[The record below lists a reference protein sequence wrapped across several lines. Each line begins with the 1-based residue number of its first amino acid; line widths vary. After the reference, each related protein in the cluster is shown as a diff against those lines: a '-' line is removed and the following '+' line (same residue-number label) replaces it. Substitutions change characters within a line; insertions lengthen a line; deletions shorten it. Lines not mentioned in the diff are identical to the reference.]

1 MAFELESD
9 LQDTVD
15 WGKKWLVDFN
25 AGKTQLV
32 SFDQS
37 KNTDAIDKKMDG
49 SVLEQKR
56 SFKILGVDFLC

>member
-15 WGKKWLVDFN
+15 LGKKWLVDFN